1 MAGVL
6 LHWRNEHATDVKTRV
21 EATSSIL
28 PWLLTTSL
36 TASAFHVCR
45 CTYHC
50 PQCIAVRAFLM
61 FSRSRSISTL
71 RLRASRTLHF
81 KSCMRWL
88 RGTFAVANGFRSLG
102 KLAIRVQDRCHL
114 ARLNG
119 QIVDDGVLCSSL
131 VSQGWSVTCHCSCQP
146 CYRVL
151 LIRWHCGPSSRNDQ
165 NPEIFI
171 NLTITTSMTKRIPT
185 VTTVSLM
192 KISAAS
198 SPAP

>member
-1 MAGVL
+1 MQGSFPIDVVSMLPMLKLGWKSPHPFCRACSPL
-6 LHWRNEHATDVKTRV
+6 LSLLLLSMFVAAPITARNV
-21 EATSSIL
+21 
-28 PWLLTTSL
+28 
-36 TASAFHVCR
+36 
-45 CTYHC
+45 
-50 PQCIAVRAFLM
+50 
-61 FSRSRSISTL
+61 SRFG
-71 RLRASRTLHF
+71 HF

-165 NPEIFI
+165 NPEILM
-171 NLTITTSMTKRIPT
+171 NLTITTSMTKPIPQ
-185 VTTVSLM
+185 
-192 KISAAS
+192 
-198 SPAP
+198 

>member
-1 MAGVL
+1 MEV
-6 LHWRNEHATDVKTRV
+6 
-21 EATSSIL
+21 TSSIL
-28 PWLLTTSL
+28 PCLLTTSL

-50 PQCIAVRAFLM
+50 PQCIAVRAFLI
-61 FSRSRSISTL
+61 FSRSR
-71 RLRASRTLHF
+71 
-81 KSCMRWL
+81 SCMRWL

-165 NPEIFI
+165 NPEILM
-171 NLTITTSMTKRIPT
+171 NLTITTSMTKPIPQ
-185 VTTVSLM
+185 
-192 KISAAS
+192 
-198 SPAP
+198 